1 MLKVGHPRAAAGGR
15 LSHVPLAFLRRW
27 TAGSCG
33 TFAGTAAS
41 HAPAIGVLVI
51 LFAVG
56 VVAADGYGLH
66 VDTKELSRHGL
77 LTVEYV
83 RDENTALLNEPIT
96 RCYGA
101 AFHVAL
107 LGAQRVLS
115 LTGAT
120 DVQHVFL
127 VRYLLSH
134 GFFLVGAFACYLLAR
149 RLFRSRTVAIL
160 AMCLLIA
167 HPRLYGHSFF
177 NGSDIPFLSVFM
189 IGLLLAHW
197 ALRSGGGGAFATLGA
212 WLGLASTMRPMAFM
226 LLALVILSQCMDL
239 LGASRRK
246 RVRILVSTGA
256 MVVASG
262 AAFFAGLPYLW
273 GDPLA
278 RLAGCFALMSDHPS
292 VVTSF
297 FLGELIRSDDR
308 PFSYIPVWV
317 AVTTPPFAILLALIG
332 GLALSRR
339 LAARPRTLFAD
350 TRLRFMVL
358 LAACVAIPVVV
369 VMFWVGNIYDGWR
382 HMYFVY
388 GPLCIGAAGGLAWLA
403 ANMRRRMAIL
413 GRTAAVFGLVA
424 VVWEGVHLHPHQ
436 HVYFNFLVDRKTP
449 ERLRRQF
456 DLDYTFVPF
465 KEALEFLL
473 ATHAGPVPIMRPLW
487 ESVDALPAA
496 QRRRLVLSNDFS
508 AYFVTDYRHPY
519 GRGPD
524 LGRTY
529 ADPVYERKV
538 FSNTLYAVAQ
548 SEVDAEE
555 GSRYRADYL
564 LALSSPPVA
573 VGPFN
578 LHWEG
583 EVITYLRKDCEP
595 GDVYE
600 LDVRRPWLPP
610 TRRFFLQV
618 SGDKLGDKRTA
629 WRYVHDEGFPF
640 RQHGVV
646 FQDGASRVCM
656 ARVPLH
662 GFQVDAILTG
672 QADAAGRLWSREVG
686 AVDAASLRQLL
697 ERVRTTAPARRSH
710 WDVYTDDGTIVYVRE
725 NCGADGAGEDLAPFF
740 LHAEPFNFDGWPRA
754 VELLGFVNRDFTFS
768 THGTVLDGTC
778 VARARLPPFPVR
790 RVRTGQWAAAE
801 GELWAIEL
809 NMTPGDR

>member
-1 MLKVGHPRAAAGGR
+1 MRLVGAASSHAAA
-15 LSHVPLAFLRRW
+15 
-27 TAGSCG
+27 
-33 TFAGTAAS
+33 
-41 HAPAIGVLVI
+41 IGALVI
-51 LFAVG
+51 LFALG

-66 VDTKELSRHGL
+66 VDTKELTRHGS

-83 RDENTALLNEPIT
+83 RGENTALLNEPIM

-101 AFHVAL
+101 VFHIAL
-107 LGAQRVLS
+107 LGAERVLG
-115 LTGAT
+115 LMGVT

-127 VRYLLSH
+127 VRCLLSH
-134 GFFLVGAFACYLLAR
+134 SFFLVGAFACYLLAWH
-149 RLFRSRTVAIL
+149 LFKSRTVAVL
-160 AMCLLIA
+160 AMCLLVA
-167 HPRLYGHSFF
+167 HPRIYGHSFF
-177 NGSDIPFLSVFM
+177 NANDIPFLSMFM

-197 ALRSGGGGAFATLGA
+197 ALRNGGVSAFATLGA

-226 LLALVILSQCMDL
+226 LLTLVTLSQCMDL
-239 LGASRRK
+239 LGASRREH
-246 RVRILVSTGA
+246 VRILVSIGA

-262 AAFFAGLPYLW
+262 AAFLAGLPYLW
-273 GDPLA
+273 GDPLV
-278 RLAGCFALMSDHPS
+278 RFVGCLALMSDHS
-292 VVTSF
+292 NVVASF
-297 FLGELIRSDDR
+297 FLGELIRSDHR

-317 AVTTPPFAILLALIG
+317 AVTTPPFVIVLALVG
-332 GLALSRR
+332 GLALSTR
-339 LAARPRTLFAD
+339 LAARPLALFAD

-358 LAACVAIPVVV
+358 LAASVAIPVVV
-369 VMFWVGNIYDGWR
+369 VTFWVGSIYDDWR
-382 HMYFVY
+382 HLYFVY
-388 GPLCIGAAGGLAWLA
+388 GPLCLGAAGGLAWLA
-403 ANMRRRMAIL
+403 ANARRRMAVL

-424 VVWEGVHLHPHQ
+424 VVWESVLLHPHQ

-449 ERLRRQF
+449 ERLRTQF

-473 ATHAGPVPIMRPLW
+473 AAHAGQVPILRPLW
-487 ESVDALPAA
+487 ESVDTLPAA
-496 QRRRLVLSNDFS
+496 QRRRLVPSTNFS

-529 ADPVYERKV
+529 VNPVYERKV
-538 FSNTLYAVAQ
+538 FSSTLYAVAQ
-548 SEVDAEE
+548 AEVDAEE
-555 GSRYRADYL
+555 GSRYRSDYL

-600 LDVRRPWLPP
+600 LDEGRPWLPP
-610 TRRFFLQV
+610 TRRFFLHV

-629 WRYVHDEGFPF
+629 WRYVHAEGFPF

-710 WDVYTDDGTIVYVRE
+710 WDVYIDDGTIVYVRE
-725 NCGADGAGEDLAPFF
+725 NCGVGGAGEETGGGGGGGGKTWHRSFCTP
-740 LHAEPFNFDGWPRA
+740 
-754 VELLGFVNRDFTFS
+754 NRSIS
-768 THGTVLDGTC
+768 TAG
-778 VARARLPPFPVR
+778 
-790 RVRTGQWAAAE
+790 RVRWNYSA
-801 GELWAIEL
+801 L
-809 NMTPGDR
+809 